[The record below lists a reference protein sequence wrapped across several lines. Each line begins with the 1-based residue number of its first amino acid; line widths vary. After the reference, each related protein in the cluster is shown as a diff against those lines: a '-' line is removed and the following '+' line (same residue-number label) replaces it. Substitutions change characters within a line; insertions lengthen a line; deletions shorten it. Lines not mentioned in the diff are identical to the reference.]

1 MEFALASGV
10 GGPFES
16 RADLDGYL
24 GAVADAGFA
33 SVSISSVHVA
43 AAGGGAE
50 GLGIVGDL
58 LSTHGLDCSDVQSL
72 TITRDDDAAIEQA
85 KQVAVLAGALGAQ
98 NVLTLLRTRV
108 SDESVDRLGRC
119 ADVIG
124 SGGARLALEFVPG
137 GAIDRIEST
146 VSLIERLGPDRA
158 GMLIDSWHFFNG
170 ASEWPELETVPLDLI
185 SLVQFDDA
193 LAPISDDVMMETMDR
208 RAWPGQGVFE
218 LGRFASTLT
227 DRGWSGVVSVEVL
240 SAELRKLGFA
250 EFTRLAMDTTKPYW
264 T

>member
-1 MEFALASGV
+1 MEFALAGGA
-10 GGPFES
+10 GGPFETPGDID
-16 RADLDGYL
+16 AYL
-24 GAVADAGFA
+24 GGVADAGFS
-33 SVSISSVHVA
+33 SVSISPTHVA
-43 AAGGGAE
+43 ALGE
-50 GLGIVGDL
+50 GTAALEATSRL
-58 LSTHGLDCSDVQSL
+58 LTTHGLTCSDVQSL
-72 TITRDDDAAIEQA
+72 TVNRDDEATMEQA
-85 KQVAVLAGALGAQ
+85 RRAAVMAGALGAD

-119 ADVIG
+119 ADTVG

-146 VSLIERLGPDRA
+146 VDLIGRLGADRA

-193 LAPISDDVMMETMDR
+193 LAPISEDVMFETMDR

-218 LGRFASTLT
+218 LERFASTLT

-240 SAELRKLGFA
+240 SAELRKLDSPAFA
-250 EFTRLAMDTTKPYW
+250 RAAMETTKPYW
-264 T
+264 I